1 MTDSAGNNGGDDL
14 QSEKK
19 RADFEK
25 RLRQL
30 DSSISK
36 ARDREEEKV
45 PKHLDTNGAYSYAF
59 RIAAELIAGPA
70 VGAFLG
76 WWLDRALGTTPIFLL
91 ILLVFGMIAGI
102 RTVMR
107 TANQMQKKRRNSR
120 ENDTEIK

>member
-1 MTDSAGNNGGDDL
+1 MADSAGNDGDNDP
-14 QSEKK
+14 QSDQR

-25 RLRQL
+25 RLRKL

-36 ARDREEEKV
+36 ARDDEERKV
-45 PKHLDTNGAYSYAF
+45 SKPLETSGAYSYAF
-59 RIAAELIAGPA
+59 RIAAELVGGPA
-70 VGAFLG
+70 VGTFLG

-91 ILLVFGMIAGI
+91 ILLVLGMVAGI

-107 TANQMQKKRRNSR
+107 TAEEMQKKKRNSR

>member
-1 MTDSAGNNGGDDL
+1 MTDSAGNNGDDDL

-30 DSSISK
+30 DNSISK
-36 ARDREEEKV
+36 ARDKEESKISK
-45 PKHLDTNGAYSYAF
+45 PLDTSGAYSYAF
-59 RIAAELIAGPA
+59 RIAAEMVAGPA

-91 ILLVFGMIAGI
+91 ILLVLGMVAGI

-107 TANQMQKKRRNSR
+107 TANEMQKKKRNSR
-120 ENDTEIK
+120 ENDIEIK